1 MSNHRIAHK
10 ARLKALLEAVTFEG
24 ANLSVSDTYEN
35 NGAADPYLFIVSGG
49 LTPNKTSESLY
60 DWSTYQRIYEYQ
72 IVCAFSYTEPSK
84 EQEDR
89 IDELEALIVDL
100 IQSRNFRNDAT
111 AWQDVILS
119 NVSEPFNPDPQ
130 TRDNL
135 IYKVFTI
142 QVETLTTID

>member
-1 MSNHRIAHK
+1 MSNHRLAHK
-10 ARLKALLEAVTFEG
+10 TRLKALLEAVTFEG
-24 ANLSVSDTYEN
+24 ATLSVSDTYEN
-35 NGAADPYLFIVSGG
+35 NGVADPYLFIVSGG
-49 LTPNKTSESLY
+49 LTPNKTSESQI
-60 DWSTYQRIYEYQ
+60 DWATYQRIYEYQ
-72 IVCAFSYTEPSK
+72 IVAAFSYTEPSK

-89 IDELEALIVDL
+89 IDELEALITDL
-100 IQSRNFRNDAT
+100 IQSRSFRNDAV
-111 AWQDVILS
+111 AWQDVVLS